1 MPRVYMRFEW
11 LAGWRV
17 TFADGDKVLPRTL
30 LFQSEEKLTEMAE
43 RGGAMKSLA
52 DRQGLE
58 YAIQIGRGG
67 LYLDLSYPQF
77 ATLQKGNHVLP
88 DLTIGT

>member
-17 TFADGDKVLPRTL
+17 SFLDGDSVLPRAL
-30 LFQSEEKLTEMAE
+30 HFQSEEKLTEMAE

-52 DRQGLE
+52 DRQCLE
-58 YAIQIGRGG
+58 HAIRVGRGG
-67 LYLDLSYPQF
+67 LYLDLSYPQL
-77 ATLQKGNHVLP
+77 AKSRRP
-88 DLTIGT
+88 RS